1 MSEIILNKDR
11 VYEIVQ
17 RLGNVK
23 NASTEQA
30 SQFKTEIENLQELFA
45 GQGRGGFMQAVEN
58 FTTRFT
64 SEINDG
70 MDLEKATN
78 DTATDFTGSDLSRAQ
93 DLKRIVTGGAGNAVA
108 MPQ

>member
-1 MSEIILNKDR
+1 MSEIILNKDK
-11 VYEIVQ
+11 VHEIVQ
-17 RLGNVK
+17 RLGKVNS
-23 NASTEQA
+23 ASTEHA
-30 SQFKTEIENLQELFA
+30 SVFKTEIENLQGLFV

-64 SEINDG
+64 SEMTDG

-78 DTATDFTGSDLSRAQ
+78 DTATDFTGSDMSRAS
-93 DLKRIVTGGAGNAVA
+93 DLKRIVTGGKGNAVA